1 MNIESDKIEDQIK
14 QSNWKRIGAQFI
26 IIIPSV
32 SIFLVSL
39 LFTEGE
45 SVFFSLTEA
54 VCASFAATLPIITFL
69 KKDEKEDMFYKYI
82 GIGFLFISLLA
93 FSKAI
98 ILSKVTEGWRNEIIL
113 ILNLITCYLEYVV
126 VLVAF
131 HLKIIKSS
139 LKLSIHIHC
148 IIAVILLGIGI
159 IIFKSNIADTFFLK
173 PEYSL
178 LLLAVSTII
187 MLFSKSSVVIG
198 KNEKF
203 SLLKYIIFIILHQV
217 FYLLYVNSYINWIY
231 LAGFFKYLAY
241 YTVYKLISEYVLYS
255 SYVKVKG
262 DLEKVQNIQKELNTV
277 LLGRNKTLV
286 EMENII
292 DKNQKRYGQLIESIS
307 DGIIIF
313 YFDKIYYI
321 NKDALNLVGVNEY
334 TKLIDMKFRHFIE
347 NVLAKKVIFE
357 KDTDIT
363 LLIKEI
369 ESGKEKG
376 IKVGLSSPNGIEYEM
391 YIMNVD
397 SLNRFIYI
405 KNVSEINKNQEFK
418 LRYSE
423 YLKGEKLKTEFYSNI
438 SHELRTPIN
447 LIYSAIQLTEI
458 NTNDNNM
465 ESIEKNNETIKHNCL
480 RLIRTI
486 NNFIDTNRVS
496 EGYLVPNLKIYN
508 IVSIVENIALASNKY
523 IEQINNS
530 LIFDSEEEEFYV
542 ECDKD
547 IMERVIL
554 NILSNSVKF
563 GKSGGTIT
571 INISSVLDDIII
583 VIKNNGYIV
592 DDDAKPFLFDKFTK
606 INKSLNRKKEGSG
619 LGLYLTRELLELQE
633 GTITLESDASIG
645 TEFVITLHQS
655 YDWENSEIEEDF
667 ELNPVEHKV
676 DIEFSDIYL

>member
-1 MNIESDKIEDQIK
+1 MNIDVDKIEEQTKI
-14 QSNWKRIGAQFI
+14 SNGKHIGKWFVL
-26 IIIPSV
+26 IIPSI
-32 SIFLVSL
+32 SMFIVSL
-39 LFTEGE
+39 FFTQGDTL
-45 SVFFSLTEA
+45 FFSLTEA
-54 VCASFAATLPIITFL
+54 VCASFAGTLPIITFL
-69 KKDEKEDMFYKYI
+69 KRDEKENMFYKYI
-82 GIGFLFISLLA
+82 GIGFLFISLVS
-93 FSKAI
+93 FSEAI
-98 ILSKVTEGWRNEIIL
+98 ILNKIIESWRNQLVFIL
-113 ILNLITCYLEYVV
+113 DLSTCYLEYG
-126 VLVAF
+126 VLLIAF
-131 HLKIIKSS
+131 HLKLKKSS
-139 LKLSIHIHC
+139 LKVSIYVNLFVSTIFL
-148 IIAVILLGIGI
+148 VIGI
-159 IIFKSNIADTFFLK
+159 IIFKNNLTNANFIQYNFTLV
-173 PEYSL
+173 
-178 LLLAVSTII
+178 LLALATII
-187 MLFSKSSVVIG
+187 MLLNKSLDIIS
-198 KNEKF
+198 KNEKNI
-203 SLLKYIIFIILHQV
+203 LLKYIIFILLHQT
-217 FYLLYVNSYINWIY
+217 FYFLYVNSDTRWIY
-231 LAGFFKYLAY
+231 LAGLFKFLAY
-241 YTVYKLISEYVLYS
+241 YTIYELISKYVLYS
-255 SYVKVKG
+255 SYVKVRR
-262 DLEKVQNIQKELNTV
+262 DLESVQNVQKNLNTI
-277 LLGRNKTLV
+277 LTGRNKTLV

-292 DKNQKRYGQLIESIS
+292 DKSRKRYGQLIESIA

-313 YFDKIYYI
+313 YFDKIYYM
-321 NKDALNLVGVNEY
+321 NKEALNLVGNDDY
-334 TKLIDMKFRHFIE
+334 TNLIDMNFSCFLE
-347 NVLAKKVIFE
+347 NVLAKKVILE
-357 KDTDIT
+357 ESTNIS

-376 IKVGLSSPNGIEYEM
+376 TKIDLTNLDGIEYEM

-405 KNVSEINKNQEFK
+405 KNVNEINRNQEFK

-423 YLKGEKLKTEFYSNI
+423 YLRGEKLKTEFYTNI

-496 EGYLVPNLKIYN
+496 EGYLVPNFKIYN

-530 LIFDSEEEEFYV
+530 LVFDSEEEEFFT

-563 GKSGGTIT
+563 GKSGGIIA
-571 INISSVLDDIII
+571 INISSELDEIKI

-592 DDDAKPFLFDKFTK
+592 DDEAKPFLFDKFTK

-619 LGLYLTRELLELQE
+619 LGLYLTRELLHLQQ
-633 GTITLESDASIG
+633 GTITLESEPAIG
-645 TEFVITLHQS
+645 TEFVITMPKS
-655 YDWENSEIEEDF
+655 YDWENSELEEDF
-667 ELNPVEHKV
+667 EMNPVEYKV